1 MSKYLNTY
9 IGSMENIDGL
19 TNSMESIIKDGGVIS
34 GLFLAL
40 EVKSLAY
47 DANKEKGTLSNED
60 INGVKQAINNIN
72 LFLGETPSSISHED
86 MTLSLEELEAEK
98 KSMLDR
104 FTKYLTNTGD
114 KLATT
119 IEDIADQF
127 KKLDMSSLSNLMEL
141 KQELKSGARKFNKT
155 SIEDT
160 GILKD
165 LAIYFSMYSD
175 FKPASFGEFMNI
187 PTELVDGGVVDFV
200 IKHGYDNIVVSN
212 DNAADIPKDPVSLKV
227 IDRIH
232 VKNVRDWLSK
242 DTKFAMVDR
251 LQGDRLGVISL
262 YQDRQETDARQD
274 RFTIPASVYTNKSI
288 TLSSDADLLK
298 LIEVCEKA
306 SKDFTKNMEEIKKL
320 KWDTLKKNTRSA
332 LASGGYMY
340 LFGPF
345 ALRRYLRNLN
355 AAETLANGIV
365 MADAKLVRSQLALMK
380 TVYNI
385 IKASTTVGK

>member
-274 RFTIPASVYTNKSI
+274 RFTIPASAYANKSI

-332 LASGGYMY
+332 LASGGYVY